1 MHMDNI
7 CYWKRKYVLHF
18 FPRHSIYN
26 LTILNSQIIL
36 HPSLSSEIYKAGF
49 FTQNNYGTLGQLI
62 FLQLNHTVEC

>member
-36 HPSLSSEIYKAGF
+36 QTSPLKFFILMKSKIYLFYNKNF
-49 FTQNNYGTLGQLI
+49 EEN
-62 FLQLNHTVEC
+62 